1 MVQRKIERSLVL
13 GDRSNGQT
21 DEDREGSQMVRE
33 PFEAAA
39 SLEGETTF
47 VRVHG
52 ELDLATVPSLE
63 SEMAPLM
70 AGGARAVVLD
80 LRELD
85 FIDVAGLRLALRLE
99 GLAQLHG
106 VRFALVR
113 GPVNVQRVFELTGME
128 RFVPVIDDPRELA
141 AA

>member
-1 MVQRKIERSLVL
+1 MA
-13 GDRSNGQT
+13 
-21 DEDREGSQMVRE
+21 
-33 PFEAAA
+33 PFGAAA
-39 SLEGETTF
+39 SHEGDTTLM
-47 VRVHG
+47 RVHG
-52 ELDLATVPSLE
+52 ELDFATVPELE
-63 SEMAPLM
+63 TAMTRLM
-70 AGGARAVVLD
+70 SAGVGSVLLD

-99 GLAQLHG
+99 GLAQLNG

-113 GPVNVQRVFELTGME
+113 GPVCVERVFELTGMG

>member
-1 MVQRKIERSLVL
+1 MAA
-13 GDRSNGQT
+13 GFFG
-21 DEDREGSQMVRE
+21 
-33 PFEAAA
+33 AA
-39 SLEGETTF
+39 SSRQGDTEL

-52 ELDLATVPSLE
+52 ELDVATVPSLE
-63 SEMAPLM
+63 SAMTTVL
-70 AGGARAVVLD
+70 AGGARSVVLD
-80 LRELD
+80 LRDLE

-99 GLAQLHG
+99 GMAQLKG

-113 GPVNVQRVFELTGME
+113 GPLSVQRVFELTGMG

>member
-1 MVQRKIERSLVL
+1 
-13 GDRSNGQT
+13 
-21 DEDREGSQMVRE
+21 MVRE
-33 PFEAAA
+33 PFGSAA
-39 SLEGETTF
+39 SLEGETTI

-63 SEMAPLM
+63 SEMVPLM

-99 GLAQLHG
+99 GLAQLNG

-113 GPVNVQRVFELTGME
+113 GPVCVERVFELTGMG
-128 RFVPVIDDPRELA
+128 RFVSVIDDPRELA
-141 AA
+141 PAA

>member
-1 MVQRKIERSLVL
+1 MAA
-13 GDRSNGQT
+13 
-21 DEDREGSQMVRE
+21 E
-33 PFEAAA
+33 PFGAAA
-39 SLEGETTF
+39 SREGDTTL

-52 ELDLATVPSLE
+52 ELDVATVPSLE
-63 SEMAPLM
+63 SELASLM
-70 AGGARAVVLD
+70 AGGTRSVVLD

-99 GLAQLHG
+99 GLAQLNG

-113 GPVNVQRVFELTGME
+113 GPLPVQRVFELTGMG

>member
-1 MVQRKIERSLVL
+1 MAAA
-13 GDRSNGQT
+13 
-21 DEDREGSQMVRE
+21 E
-33 PFEAAA
+33 PFGAAT
-39 SLEGETTF
+39 SLEGDTTL
-47 VRVHG
+47 VRVFG

-63 SEMAPLM
+63 NAMGPIL
-70 AGGARAVVLD
+70 AGGSRFVALD

-113 GPVNVQRVFELTGME
+113 GPLRVQRVFELTGMG
-128 RFVPVIDDPRELA
+128 RFVPVVDDPRELA
-141 AA
+141 PAA